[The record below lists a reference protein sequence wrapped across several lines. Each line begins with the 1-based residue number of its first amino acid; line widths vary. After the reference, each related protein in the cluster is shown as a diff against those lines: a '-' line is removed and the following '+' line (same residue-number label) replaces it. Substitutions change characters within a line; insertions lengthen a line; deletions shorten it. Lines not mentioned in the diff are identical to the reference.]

1 VTIMANQG
9 RPGAGKERITIERT
23 YKARISEVW
32 DLWTTK
38 EGIESW
44 WGPDGFAVHVR
55 SIDLRPGG
63 ELRYAMTT
71 TATRQIE
78 FMKRAGMPL
87 TNEHLIVYTEVQP
100 PARLAY
106 SHLVDFIPGVES
118 YEVAMLVELHET
130 AGGVRMVLTIDRMHD
145 DVWTERAIA
154 GWEMELRKLETV
166 VDIATKLE
174 HTHE

>member
-9 RPGAGKERITIERT
+9 RPSAGKERITIERT

-32 DLWTTK
+32 ALWTTK

-44 WGPDGFAVHVR
+44 WGPDGFAVQVR

-63 ELRYAMTT
+63 ELRYAMTA
-71 TATRQIE
+71 TATRQVE
-78 FMKRAGMPL
+78 FMKKAGMPL

-100 PARLAY
+100 PTRLAY

-118 YEVAMLVELHET
+118 YEVAMVVELSET
-130 AGGVRMVLTIDRMHD
+130 ASGVRMVLTIDRMHD
-145 DVWTERAIA
+145 DVWTQRAIA
-154 GWEMELRKLETV
+154 GWEMEFAKLANVLET
-166 VDIATKLE
+166 KP
-174 HTHE
+174 